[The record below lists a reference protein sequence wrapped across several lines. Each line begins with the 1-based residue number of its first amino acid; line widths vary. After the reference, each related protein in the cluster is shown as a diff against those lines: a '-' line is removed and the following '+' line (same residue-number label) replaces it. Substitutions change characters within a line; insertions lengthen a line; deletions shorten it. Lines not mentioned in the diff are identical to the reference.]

1 MKEWLTAALS
11 AESSST
17 RYHIENA
24 MNNVTRFLP
33 ANPIAL
39 FAFGVKCQGYV
50 PLLLQD
56 NDTFECEDCHKM
68 FKNEKNLR
76 HHYKTHHELPHPK
89 KTTAPG
95 KPEPSA
101 ADKVQNIFLSGAQHI
116 SFLAQ
121 EFRMCM
127 HIFIQL
133 ILLGKRQE
141 RQKGPSEVP
150 LPHV

>member
-17 RYHIENA
+17 RSHIENVTS
-24 MNNVTRFLP
+24 NVTRFLP
-33 ANPIAL
+33 ANPL
-39 FAFGVKCQGYV
+39 VEFAFGVQGQV
-50 PLLLQD
+50 FLPLLLQD

-101 ADKVQNIFLSGAQHI
+101 ADKVQNIFSREKPYIIPCSGI
-116 SFLAQ
+116 
-121 EFRMCM
+121 
-127 HIFIQL
+127 
-133 ILLGKRQE
+133 
-141 RQKGPSEVP
+141 
-150 LPHV
+150 

>member
-17 RYHIENA
+17 RSHIENVTS
-24 MNNVTRFLP
+24 NVTRFLP
-33 ANPIAL
+33 ANPL
-39 FAFGVKCQGYV
+39 DVFDFGVKGQGYHCSF
-50 PLLLQD
+50 QD

-95 KPEPSA
+95 KQEPSA
-101 ADKVQNIFLSGAQHI
+101 ADKVRKNFAQAREKHN
-116 SFLAQ
+116 SFRAQ
-121 EFRMCM
+121 
-127 HIFIQL
+127 
-133 ILLGKRQE
+133 
-141 RQKGPSEVP
+141 
-150 LPHV
+150 

>member
-1 MKEWLTAALS
+1 MVLFLMTKLVISRVFHKISCTVLNRQAPHERMAYRCS
-11 AESSST
+11 FCGIIFDSISHRERHEQRHKVSSCKS
-17 RYHIENA
+17 
-24 MNNVTRFLP
+24 L
-33 ANPIAL
+33 AL
-39 FAFGVKCQGYV
+39 FALGVKCQGYV

-101 ADKVQNIFLSGAQHI
+101 ADKVQNIFSLGQTYVIPCSGI
-116 SFLAQ
+116 
-121 EFRMCM
+121 
-127 HIFIQL
+127 
-133 ILLGKRQE
+133 
-141 RQKGPSEVP
+141 
-150 LPHV
+150 

>member
-17 RYHIENA
+17 RSHIENA
-24 MNNVTRFLP
+24 MNNVTRF
-33 ANPIAL
+33 PIAL

-95 KPEPSA
+95 KQEPSA
-101 ADKVQNIFLSGAQHI
+101 ADKVRKNFAQAREKHI
-116 SFLAQ
+116 SFRAQ
-121 EFRMCM
+121 
-127 HIFIQL
+127 
-133 ILLGKRQE
+133 
-141 RQKGPSEVP
+141 
-150 LPHV
+150 

>member
-17 RYHIENA
+17 RSHIENA
-24 MNNVTRFLP
+24 TSNVTRFLP
-33 ANPIAL
+33 ANAL
-39 FAFGVKCQGYV
+39 VVFAFGPRSKVS
-50 PLLLQD
+50 LLLQD

-101 ADKVQNIFLSGAQHI
+101 ADKVQNIFSQEQTYIIPCSGI
-116 SFLAQ
+116 
-121 EFRMCM
+121 
-127 HIFIQL
+127 
-133 ILLGKRQE
+133 
-141 RQKGPSEVP
+141 
-150 LPHV
+150 